1 LDLAI
6 DSERDK
12 MLRIKQIM
20 SDGMLD
26 EYDFSEEVKEEIF
39 EFIDMNKKKLREL
52 SLRTVLK
59 AADLVQAF
67 PDNWEDFATSTLM
80 RK

>member
-1 LDLAI
+1 
-6 DSERDK
+6 
-12 MLRIKQIM
+12 M
-20 SDGMLD
+20 G
-26 EYDFSEEVKEEIF
+26 V
-39 EFIDMNKKKLREL
+39 NKKKLREL